1 MVRRLTLAEHALVEL
16 LGGLLLI
23 AAPLVLGFGPAAF
36 VAVLTAGAMLAGL
49 GLADGLPIST
59 HMAAD
64 TALALAMVAAAALLA
79 AAGEALPAA
88 LLAVIAAGELALT
101 AGTRWTRR
109 A

>member
-1 MVRRLTLAEHALVEL
+1 MVRRLSLPEHGLVEL

-23 AAPLVLGFGPAAF
+23 AAPLVLGFGAGAL
-36 VAVLTAGAMLAGL
+36 VAVLTAGALLAGL

-64 TALALAMVAAAALLA
+64 TALAVAMVAAAAMLGA
-79 AAGEALPAA
+79 SGEALPAA
-88 LLAVIAAGELALT
+88 LLAVTAAGELALA